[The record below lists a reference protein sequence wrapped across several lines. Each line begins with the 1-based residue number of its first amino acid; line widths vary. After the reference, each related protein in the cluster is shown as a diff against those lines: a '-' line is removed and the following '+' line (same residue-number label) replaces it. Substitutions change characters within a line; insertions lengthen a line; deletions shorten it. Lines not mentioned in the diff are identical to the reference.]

1 MRYFGTRHV
10 LVAVQVLLYAVEDFE
25 FADFL
30 HLALFHTSN
39 RFAQSP
45 LGISPRS
52 WDRQEPAE
60 PILLTPMHRFL
71 PDSYNAARD
80 HVSRRERRKSRVVL
94 PVKPDSPVE
103 EIELKQATSPQ
114 MEKWLHML
122 QKGGEL
128 STWLHCCFLYSCQ
141 QADHS
146 PWHYDWQASHVL
158 LVLCHVMICWL
169 MHTSGSLPKLY
180 HKPVHCL
187 QTN

>member
-1 MRYFGTRHV
+1 MRHV

-30 HLALFHTSN
+30 HLAIFHTSN

-52 WDRQEPAE
+52 WDHQEPAE

-80 HVSRRERRKSRVVL
+80 HISRRERRKSRVVI

-122 QKGGEL
+122 QKGGVIRI
-128 STWLHCCFLYSCQ
+128 WLRCCF
-141 QADHS
+141 
-146 PWHYDWQASHVL
+146 
-158 LVLCHVMICWL
+158 
-169 MHTSGSLPKLY
+169 
-180 HKPVHCL
+180 PV
-187 QTN
+187 